1 MRAML
6 RVVHTLKRVKN
17 MKHSEGFLKL
27 VNDAKRRIR
36 EVTVLETQKRTA
48 ENPAA
53 KLIDVREDTEWQ
65 AGHAAGAVHL
75 GKGII
80 ERDIEEKVP
89 DKTTEMIL
97 YCGGGYRSAL
107 AADVLQRMGYAN
119 VFSMAGGWRAWKES
133 GGEIES

>member
-1 MRAML
+1 
-6 RVVHTLKRVKN
+6 

-27 VNDAKRRIR
+27 VSDAKCRIR
-36 EVTVLETQKRTA
+36 EVTVSETQKRIG

-89 DKTTEMIL
+89 DKTTEIIL

-133 GGEIES
+133 GGKIETD

>member
-1 MRAML
+1 
-6 RVVHTLKRVKN
+6 

-36 EVTVLETQKRTA
+36 EVTVPETQKRTA

-89 DKTTEMIL
+89 DKTTEIIL

-133 GGEIES
+133 GGKIEG